1 MSKGPRARNRRVAA
15 VSGPRQIS
23 PAAVASAYHEVF
35 ATEAG
40 AIVVQ
45 DLLRRFGF
53 TRRST
58 FVLDDPN
65 GRAQARNEGQR
76 EVLLHIG
83 FMQDVDPAE
92 YEQSTQQ
99 KAQT

>member
-1 MSKGPRARNRRVAA
+1 MNPKARAKQRRIAT
-15 VSGPRQIS
+15 GPRQVS
-23 PAAVASAYHEVF
+23 PGDVARAYAAVFS
-35 ATEAG
+35 TEDG
-40 AIVVQ
+40 MVVVG
-45 DLLRRFGF
+45 DLVRRFGF

-58 FVLDDPN
+58 FVLDDPS